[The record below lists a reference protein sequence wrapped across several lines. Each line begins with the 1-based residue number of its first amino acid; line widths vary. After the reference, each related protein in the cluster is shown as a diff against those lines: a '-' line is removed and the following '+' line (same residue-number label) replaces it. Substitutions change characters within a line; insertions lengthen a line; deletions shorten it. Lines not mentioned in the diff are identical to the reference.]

1 MIYEPDTTTTS
12 SSSSSSSLVL
22 PVVDRVMNIGL
33 VEMDGV
39 VRGGRVGGDVDDD
52 RGTNKGWESV
62 VVATGGD
69 VDDDDN
75 NTSFV
80 SIIQVPICCNVL
92 WYCTSVSFQIKSS
105 FTTTPSSS

>member
-1 MIYEPDTTTTS
+1 M
-12 SSSSSSSLVL
+12 VL
-22 PVVDRVMNIGL
+22 PVVDRDMNIGL

-39 VRGGRVGGDVDDD
+39 VRGGRVGDVDDDDD

-62 VVATGGD
+62 VVAIGGD

-80 SIIQVPICCNVL
+80 SIIQLPICCNVL
-92 WYCTSVSFQIKSS
+92 
-105 FTTTPSSS
+105 